1 MYMQLTWARN
11 YKTLFAFFSMI
22 ILPLLAAAQKPVNSD
37 LFGRKYKKGETS
49 RYRLTTQEY
58 RNGKPESITEVVCEL
73 TVVYDTAGIPYEEV
87 RWLSKKMMGTKDT
100 TDQTKEALAVKPY
113 RISLDARGRLD
124 LPKIE
129 VPAMTGAIEDFNT
142 FFVAVSPLLGATVLK
157 KPNDTFT
164 VKNPIKADFSNGSTI
179 LKGDDCFSVSIQMTG
194 EDKKDVLLH
203 TAFMPPAQPCFT
215 YMLDEVS
222 KPVVSDTA
230 NNFQMVQPVGNDK
243 FNVQYGR
250 ELFYI
255 NSTVRKKDGK
265 ITFAEMSNTLTLHL
279 KVFCDKT
286 YAACQAE
293 LPFTELRTL
302 KLELLEGR

>member
-1 MYMQLTWARN
+1 MYMQLIWVN
-11 YKTLFAFFSMI
+11 KPKTLFTFLVLTIFS
-22 ILPLLAAAQKPVNSD
+22 LFSTAQKPVNSD
-37 LFGRKYKKGETS
+37 LFGRKYKKGEIS
-49 RYRLTTQEY
+49 RYKLTTQEY
-58 RNGKPESITEVVCEL
+58 RNGKLEFVTHVVCEL

-87 RWLSKKMMGTKDT
+87 RWISKIMMGPRDT

-124 LPKIE
+124 IPKIE

-142 FFVAVSPLLGATVLK
+142 FFVAVSPLLGATVLQK
-157 KPNDTFT
+157 QGDTFL

-179 LKGDDCFSVSIQMTG
+179 LRGDDCFSVLIKMTG
-194 EDKKDVLLH
+194 KQKKNVVLY
-203 TAFMPPAQPCFT
+203 TAFMPPPQPCFT
-215 YMLDEVS
+215 YILDEMN
-222 KPVVSDTA
+222 KPVVNDTT

-250 ELFYI
+250 EMFYI

-265 ITFAEMSNTLTLHL
+265 ITFAEMSNSLTLHL
-279 KVFCDKT
+279 KVFCDKN
-286 YAACQAE
+286 YATCQAE
-293 LPFTELRTL
+293 LPFAEQRIL